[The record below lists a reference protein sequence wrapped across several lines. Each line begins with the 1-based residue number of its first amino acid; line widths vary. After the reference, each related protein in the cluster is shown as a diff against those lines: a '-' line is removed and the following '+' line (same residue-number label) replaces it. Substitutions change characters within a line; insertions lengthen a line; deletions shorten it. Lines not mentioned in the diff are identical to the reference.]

1 MKEYEGLH
9 YVLMDIITAISSP
22 MTNVNRMLLV
32 AYNATF
38 DLKCDILKDS
48 DAVDSREDMFL

>member
-1 MKEYEGLH
+1 
-9 YVLMDIITAISSP
+9 MDIITAISSP
-22 MTNVNRMLLV
+22 MTKVNRMLLV